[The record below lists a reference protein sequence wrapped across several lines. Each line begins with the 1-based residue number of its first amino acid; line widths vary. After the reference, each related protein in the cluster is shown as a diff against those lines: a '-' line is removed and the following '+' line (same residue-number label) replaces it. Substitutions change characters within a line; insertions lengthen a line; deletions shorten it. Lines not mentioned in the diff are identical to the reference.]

1 MQANELRNTL
11 ERYKFDNFIEDMRSL
26 EEKITLK
33 IGFIGEFNSGKST
46 LINKLIGQ
54 KILPTMDEPTS
65 KTIVE
70 IEGAN
75 IENPEYYKYI
85 GVDRESISA
94 IEFSDICTTLS
105 EYTLYLRLPIGRFL
119 KKDYLLID
127 TPGIS
132 SLDQSDEDIT
142 FGYLPKLDAAVL
154 CQDIQIGA
162 LNKSIINFILKPEVR
177 PMLNHFIFAITKS
190 DMKMDPEKIRSNI
203 TLQLHELNDK
213 HCLGLNH
220 IEKRVMLI
228 SKEEGSDEFDKII
241 DKFIFKQKQR
251 LQEERRDKEY
261 HAIAQKALSLL
272 KNQKKDAK
280 LDIDDIKTEEDEI
293 EKAIETLKKNEQG
306 LKEKFDRFE
315 EKMQSDIRGVLTS
328 RLPEIAQVKDK
339 EELQEQIKI
348 VEHSVI
354 EKANMRATR
363 YIGNAGLDTVD
374 SSMLVSVS
382 EQVASILS
390 VSNIGKQVGSFLLFA
405 ILIPG
410 ASAAANA
417 AEGAGGMAVR
427 EAGKKG
433 AKAVA
438 VNAAKEAAKEGM
450 KKATKMVILKN
461 VLDILDKI
469 NPIEI
474 VGNIIQ
480 GKLIESKLQENIISI
495 STNLAFA
502 IRDDLEE
509 RLEDFIGEN
518 REELE
523 NKKILLNALYDKKRE
538 RGEEFS
544 QYLDQVSADIG
555 KLVIY
560 AE

>member
-1 MQANELRNTL
+1 MLSNELRNIL
-11 ERYKFDNFIEDMRSL
+11 ERYKFNNFIEDMGSL

-33 IGFIGEFNSGKST
+33 IGFIGEFSSGKST

-70 IEGAN
+70 IEGAD
-75 IENPEYYKYI
+75 IENPEYYKYV
-85 GVDRESISA
+85 GTSKESISA
-94 IEFSDICTTLS
+94 MEFSDISTTLS

-154 CQDIQIGA
+154 CQDIQIGT
-162 LNKSIINFILKPEVR
+162 LNDSIVNFILKPEVR
-177 PMLNHFIFAITKS
+177 PILNHFIFAITKS
-190 DMKMDPEKIRSNI
+190 DTKMDPEKIRSNI

-213 HCLGLNH
+213 HHLGLNH
-220 IEKRVMLI
+220 IEKRVILM

-241 DKFIFKQKQR
+241 DEFIFKQKGR

-261 HAIAQKALSLL
+261 HTIAQKALSLL

-280 LDIDDIKTEEDEI
+280 LDISDIKTEEHEI
-293 EKAIETLKKNEQG
+293 EKSIETLKNNEQK

-315 EKMQSDIRGVLTS
+315 EKIQTDIRSVLTS

-339 EELQEQIKI
+339 EELQEQIQI
-348 VEHSVI
+348 VERSVI
-354 EKANMRATR
+354 EKANMRATK
-363 YIGNAGLDTVD
+363 YIGDTGLDTVD

-390 VSNIGKQVGSFLLFA
+390 VSNIGKQVGNFLLFA

-417 AEGAGGMAVR
+417 AEGAGGLAVR

-438 VNAAKEAAKEGM
+438 ENAARGVAKEGM
-450 KKATKMVILKN
+450 KQATKMVILKN

-474 VGNIIQ
+474 AGNIIQ

-495 STNLAFA
+495 STNLAFVV
-502 IRDDLEE
+502 RDDLEE
-509 RLEDFIGEN
+509 RLEDFIEEE

-523 NKKILLNALYDKKRE
+523 NKKILLNTLYDKKRE
-538 RGEEFS
+538 RGKEFS
-544 QYLDQVSADIG
+544 HYLDQVGADIG
-555 KLVIY
+555 KLLIY